1 MSESILDRR
10 TYLVGTAMAG
20 TTGFAGCL
28 GGSETGTLSTQVT
41 DQPGYIADFESCV
54 VTIVGM
60 WLGPEGAEA
69 GDEEGEEPTDRDYHE
84 YDEPQEADLL
94 DLQEDNTQ
102 PVDES
107 ELELAT
113 YQFLQLDV
121 DSIDAMLERRSRAKI
136 RRLSG
141 LRGTRRSH
149 STKSSR
155 SVRALT
161 RRSPPTSPRSSVD
174 RPTSTSFSPCRTG
187 SPSSTMA
194 TTNNPQR
201 VSHI

>member
-1 MSESILDRR
+1 MSELILDRR
-10 TYLVGTAMAG
+10 TYLVGTAIAG

-28 GGSETGTLSTQVT
+28 VGGETGTLSTQVT

-54 VTIVGM
+54 VTIVGI

-69 GDEEGEEPTDRDYHE
+69 GDEESEEPTDRDYHE
-84 YDEPQEADLL
+84 YDEPQEADLF
-94 DLQEDNTQ
+94 DLQGNNTQ

-107 ELELAT
+107 ELEPVT

-121 DSIDAMLERRSRAKI
+121 DSIDATLEGRFRTEI
-136 RRLSG
+136 RRLSEF
-141 LRGTRRSH
+141 RGTRRSH
-149 STKSSR
+149 LAKSSR
-155 SVRALT
+155 SVLALT

-187 SPSSTMA
+187 SPLSTMA
-194 TTNNPQR
+194 TTNSPRR
-201 VSHI
+201 VSPK